1 MKSVALF
8 NISIKHLCWNPS
20 TEKVG
25 EKGFNRISWTTEVM

>member
-1 MKSVALF
+1 MKNVALF

-25 EKGFNRISWTTEVM
+25 EKKIK